1 MKKESKCSLFYLNQE
16 WIFLLHFMIQV
27 VLLSLLKYIGNENKL
42 LINYIEYIKLY
53 VLTHIFYYINF
64 ARITLL

>member
-64 ARITLL
+64 ARITLF